1 MSLLFKIYAASKIRY
16 DVTDIFHL
24 RSISMGSW
32 VFLAILAVI
41 VIYVISLY
49 NKIIRM
55 KQTRDNAFSDIDV
68 QLKERHNLIPNL
80 VNTVKG
86 YAEHEEGI
94 LTAVTEAR
102 SNAMKTGENVGDVS
116 KAESVLGAAMMNLMA
131 VAENYPDLKADQNFA
146 KLQDELSHI
155 EQKIAAA
162 RRFFNSATKEY
173 NISIQTFPSVVV
185 ANMFKF
191 SEEEFFE
198 MDEAEKALAEQPP
211 EVSFS

>member
-1 MSLLFKIYAASKIRY
+1 
-16 DVTDIFHL
+16 
-24 RSISMGSW
+24 MGSW
-32 VFLAILAVI
+32 VFPAILAVI
-41 VIYVISLY
+41 VIYAISLY

-55 KQTRDNAFSDIDV
+55 KQTRENAFSDIDV

-86 YAEHEEGI
+86 YAEHEDKI
-94 LTAVTEAR
+94 LTQVTEAR
-102 SNAMKTGENVGDVS
+102 SRAMSGGGSVGDVA
-116 KAESVLGAAMMNLMA
+116 KAESALGAAMMNLMA

-146 KLQDELSHI
+146 KLQDELSNL

-173 NISIQTFPSVVV
+173 NISIQMFPAVLL
-185 ANMFKF
+185 ANMFGF

-198 MDEAEKALAEQPP
+198 LDEAEKEAASQPP
-211 EVSFS
+211 EVNFA

>member
-1 MSLLFKIYAASKIRY
+1 
-16 DVTDIFHL
+16 
-24 RSISMGSW
+24 MGSW

-86 YAEHEEGI
+86 YAEHEESI

-102 SNAMKTGENVGDVS
+102 SNAMSGGSNVGDVS

>member
-1 MSLLFKIYAASKIRY
+1 
-16 DVTDIFHL
+16 
-24 RSISMGSW
+24 MGSW

>member
-1 MSLLFKIYAASKIRY
+1 
-16 DVTDIFHL
+16 
-24 RSISMGSW
+24 MGSW
-32 VFLAILAVI
+32 VLPAILVVVA
-41 VIYVISLY
+41 IYTVSLY

-80 VNTVKG
+80 VSTVKG
-86 YAEHEEGI
+86 YADHEESI

-102 SNAMKTGENVGDVS
+102 SNAMSGGSNVGDVS
-116 KAESVLGAAMMNLMA
+116 KAESVLGTAMMNLMA

-146 KLQDELSHI
+146 KLQDELANI

-173 NISIQTFPSVVV
+173 NISIQMFPAVLI

-198 MDEAEKALAEQPP
+198 LDEQEKEAASQPP
-211 EVSFS
+211 EVNFA

>member
-1 MSLLFKIYAASKIRY
+1 
-16 DVTDIFHL
+16 
-24 RSISMGSW
+24 MGSW

-41 VIYVISLY
+41 VIYIISLY

-86 YAEHEEGI
+86 YAEHEESI

-102 SNAMKTGENVGDVS
+102 SSAMKTGDNVDDVS
-116 KAESVLGAAMMNLMA
+116 KAESVLGTAMMNLMA

-173 NISIQTFPSVVV
+173 NISIQSFPSVVV

-191 SEEEFFE
+191 GEESFFE
-198 MDEAEKALAEQPP
+198 MDAAEKELAAQPP